1 MIIYHKSI
9 FWVALSLSFK
19 KLENQTIIDC
29 RRLEVWSVDWNHLE
43 PGAPA
48 ATSRRS
54 QFGDWMVTGHRG
66 EKITLKRALSD
77 YPTCIV
83 HPPSL
88 GEGTPWVGIIW
99 RWPSGRFR
107 VEVGEETKFCCIQ
120 SSLVGEKTCFVCIQ
134 MVEAS
139 MRQSWKV
146 DFTKFWDLA
155 TCLNHVAHFFFDV
168 RFDTWRSMFEMWI
181 ESWWSYHL
189 TADQRGSSPYEA
201 HPPNFKQSPETMFF
215 S

>member
-54 QFGDWMVTGHRG
+54 QFWGLDGHWSSG
-66 EKITLKRALSD
+66 WKNYPTVRALSD
-77 YPTCIV
+77 YHRLPYLYSTSAKFGWRN
-83 HPPSL
+83 PL
-88 GEGTPWVGIIW
+88 GIIW

-120 SSLVGEKTCFVCIQ
+120 SSLVGEKNMF
-134 MVEAS
+134 
-139 MRQSWKV
+139 
-146 DFTKFWDLA
+146 
-155 TCLNHVAHFFFDV
+155 CLHPNGGSLHETELKGRLHQVLGPCN
-168 RFDTWRSMFEMWI
+168 MFESCCTLLFRCSFWYVTFNVWNVDRI
-181 ESWWSYHL
+181 LVKLPPYCRSKRLISLWSPS
-189 TADQRGSSPYEA
+189 AQ
-201 HPPNFKQSPETMFF
+201 F
-215 S
+215 

>member
-1 MIIYHKSI
+1 
-9 FWVALSLSFK
+9 
-19 KLENQTIIDC
+19 
-29 RRLEVWSVDWNHLE
+29 VDWNHLE
-43 PGAPA
+43 PGARA

-120 SSLVGEKTCFVCIQ
+120 SSLVGEKNMF
-134 MVEAS
+134 
-139 MRQSWKV
+139 
-146 DFTKFWDLA
+146 
-155 TCLNHVAHFFFDV
+155 CLHPNGGSLHETELKGRLHQVLGPCN
-168 RFDTWRSMFEMWI
+168 MFE
-181 ESWWSYHL
+181 SCCTLLFRCS
-189 TADQRGSSPYEA
+189 
-201 HPPNFKQSPETMFF
+201 F
-215 S
+215 

>member
-1 MIIYHKSI
+1 M
-9 FWVALSLSFK
+9 
-19 KLENQTIIDC
+19 
-29 RRLEVWSVDWNHLE
+29 DWNHLE

-66 EKITLKRALSD
+66 EKNTLKRALSD

-120 SSLVGEKTCFVCIQ
+120 SSLVGEKNMF
-134 MVEAS
+134 
-139 MRQSWKV
+139 
-146 DFTKFWDLA
+146 
-155 TCLNHVAHFFFDV
+155 CLHPNGGSLHETELKGRLHQVLGPCN
-168 RFDTWRSMFEMWI
+168 MFE
-181 ESWWSYHL
+181 SCCTLLFRCS
-189 TADQRGSSPYEA
+189 
-201 HPPNFKQSPETMFF
+201 F
-215 S
+215 

>member
-120 SSLVGEKTCFVCIQ
+120 SSLVGEKNMF
-134 MVEAS
+134 
-139 MRQSWKV
+139 
-146 DFTKFWDLA
+146 
-155 TCLNHVAHFFFDV
+155 CLHPNGGSLHETELKGRLHQVLGPCN
-168 RFDTWRSMFEMWI
+168 MFESCCTLLFRCSFWYVTFNVWNVDRI
-181 ESWWSYHL
+181 LVKLPPYCRSKRLISLWSPS
-189 TADQRGSSPYEA
+189 AQ
-201 HPPNFKQSPETMFF
+201 F
-215 S
+215 

>member
-1 MIIYHKSI
+1 
-9 FWVALSLSFK
+9 
-19 KLENQTIIDC
+19 
-29 RRLEVWSVDWNHLE
+29 VDWNHLE

-120 SSLVGEKTCFVCIQ
+120 SSLVGEKNMF
-134 MVEAS
+134 
-139 MRQSWKV
+139 
-146 DFTKFWDLA
+146 
-155 TCLNHVAHFFFDV
+155 CLHPNGGSLHETELKGRLHQVLG
-168 RFDTWRSMFEMWI
+168 RCNMFE
-181 ESWWSYHL
+181 SCCTLLFRCS
-189 TADQRGSSPYEA
+189 
-201 HPPNFKQSPETMFF
+201 F
-215 S
+215 

>member
-66 EKITLKRALSD
+66 EQITLKRALSD

-120 SSLVGEKTCFVCIQ
+120 SSLVGEKNMF
-134 MVEAS
+134 
-139 MRQSWKV
+139 
-146 DFTKFWDLA
+146 
-155 TCLNHVAHFFFDV
+155 CLHPNGGSLHETELKGRLHQVLGPCN
-168 RFDTWRSMFEMWI
+168 MFESCCTLLFRCSFWYVTFNVWNVDRI
-181 ESWWSYHL
+181 LVKLPPYCRSKRLISLWSPS
-189 TADQRGSSPYEA
+189 AQ
-201 HPPNFKQSPETMFF
+201 F
-215 S
+215 